1 MNPDQARLVAD
12 TKILQKVNRVHREAF
27 AEKYPSQVEHCLRLT
42 MERLQA
48 GLDKRD
54 GCDVSNPETWR
65 MTTLELRDLAETAHQ
80 LDTIRR
86 NLSE

>member
-1 MNPDQARLVAD
+1 LNPDQARLVQD

-86 NLSE
+86 HLAE